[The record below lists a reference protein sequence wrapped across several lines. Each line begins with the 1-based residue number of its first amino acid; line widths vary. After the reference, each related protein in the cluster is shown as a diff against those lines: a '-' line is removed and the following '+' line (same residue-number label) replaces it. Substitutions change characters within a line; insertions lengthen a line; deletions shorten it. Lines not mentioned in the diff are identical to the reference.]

1 MIDRMKRMWI
11 NQPFCLQ
18 PFHKYHG
25 VNVLFDVE
33 AERIYFLSGDSVS
46 SDIPSRLV
54 LSEGWVKNSVDAE
67 EAHRRAKEAEEYNIG
82 DALREV
88 EAAVL
93 SDVPEPMI
101 RQGRPNYALGITQA
115 AVNKLVGRFSDK
127 LASRDPADFVA
138 LLDTLPSYFVTKF
151 PIWQVP
157 QYCTRY
163 ASRSL
168 NEVAHKI
175 ARYGKL
181 EHKDLNNPETAKNF
195 ANDGDMEYGY
205 AQQAKTEHSDDRH

>member
-1 MIDRMKRMWI
+1 MLDRMKRMWI
-11 NQPFCLQ
+11 NQPSWLQ

-33 AERIYFLSGDSVS
+33 AERIYFLSGDTIS

-54 LSEGWVKNSVDAE
+54 LSEGWVKNSTDAE
-67 EAHRRAKEAEEYNIG
+67 EAHRRAKDAEAYSIC

-93 SDVPEPMI
+93 ADVPEPMI
-101 RQGRPNYALGITQA
+101 RQGQPNYALGITQA
-115 AVNKLVGRFSDK
+115 AVNKLTGCFSDK
-127 LASRDPADFVA
+127 LASRDPADFAA
-138 LLDTLPSYFVTKF
+138 LLDTLPNYFVTKF
-151 PIWQVP
+151 PSWKVP

-168 NEVAHKI
+168 NEVARKI

-181 EHKDLNNPETAKNF
+181 EHKDLNNAGIVTNF
-195 ANDGDMEYGY
+195 ANDGDMEYSY
-205 AQQAKTEHSDDRH
+205 ARQAKTEDSDD